1 MFEWY
6 ELWDT
11 RNGDLINEYT
21 SREDAF
27 AAVRWYSSQVGNAFL
42 TTVLLARGTE
52 DETEDD
58 DVDVIAHGAE
68 LRDLAWR
75 DSSRERRVEVP
86 GGSTRVR
93 VIDVEFRDEQLAQP
107 PVSPDQLRVRGGSFL
122 QEEHVASWWRS
133 GRAEVG
139 VH

>member
-1 MFEWY
+1 MVAWY

-27 AAVRWYSSQVGNAFL
+27 AAVRWYSSQAGNAFL

-58 DVDVIAHGAE
+58 DVDVIAYGAE

-75 DSSRERRVEVP
+75 DLSRERRVDVP
-86 GGSTRVR
+86 GGSARGMTR
-93 VIDVEFRDEQLAQP
+93 DL
-107 PVSPDQLRVRGGSFL
+107 
-122 QEEHVASWWRS
+122 
-133 GRAEVG
+133 GR
-139 VH
+139 